1 MWTSFQHFFLLGMF
15 TLSMNVSVL
24 LIRAVFYG
32 LAINLSVLDTVWMIL
47 SDIYIIM
54 KSIKWLDWRIYA

>member
-32 LAINLSVLDTVWMIL
+32 LVIYLSVLDTVWMIL